1 MGGWRLRGVGPPLYI
16 EARGGGR
23 ETGGVLGGPEI
34 ITFLLLA
41 LGGALAVGNIAALIN
56 PEGPRKRQAGRP
68 GIPPPPGAPDEEA
81 RPKVGRSV
89 VMIAVGLVIV
99 VWAIAS
105 LIGG

>member
-1 MGGWRLRGVGPPLYI
+1 M
-16 EARGGGR
+16 
-23 ETGGVLGGPEI
+23 LGGPDI

-56 PEGPRKRQAGRP
+56 PDGPRRRRQGEP
-68 GIPPPPGAPDEEA
+68 EAPQ
-81 RPKVGRSV
+81 VGRSV
-89 VMIAVGLVIV
+89 VMIAVGTVIC

>member
-1 MGGWRLRGVGPPLYI
+1 M
-16 EARGGGR
+16 
-23 ETGGVLGGPEI
+23 LGGPEI

-56 PEGPRKRQAGRP
+56 PDGPRKRRG
-68 GIPPPPGAPDEEA
+68 GIPPPPGAPDEPA
-81 RPKVGRSV
+81 KPKVGRSAA
-89 VMIAVGLVIV
+89 MIAVGLVIV

>member
-1 MGGWRLRGVGPPLYI
+1 M
-16 EARGGGR
+16 
-23 ETGGVLGGPEI
+23 LGGPEI

-56 PEGPRKRQAGRP
+56 PDGPRQRRQGGP
-68 GIPPPPGAPDEEA
+68 GMPPPPPPGAPDEKT

-89 VMIAVGLVIV
+89 VMIVVGLLIV

>member
-1 MGGWRLRGVGPPLYI
+1 M
-16 EARGGGR
+16 
-23 ETGGVLGGPEI
+23 LGGPEI

-56 PEGPRKRQAGRP
+56 PEGPRKRRD
-68 GIPPPPGAPDEEA
+68 GIPPPPGAPDEPA
-81 RPKVGRSV
+81 TPKVGRSV
-89 VMIAVGLVIV
+89 VMIVVGLVIV

>member
-1 MGGWRLRGVGPPLYI
+1 M
-16 EARGGGR
+16 
-23 ETGGVLGGPEI
+23 LGGPEI

-56 PEGPRKRQAGRP
+56 PDGPRKRRQVRLD
-68 GIPPPPGAPDEEA
+68 IPPPPGAPDESA
-81 RPKVGRSV
+81 TPKVGRSV

-105 LIGG
+105 LVGG

>member
-1 MGGWRLRGVGPPLYI
+1 
-16 EARGGGR
+16 
-23 ETGGVLGGPEI
+23 VLGGPEI

-56 PEGPRKRQAGRP
+56 PEGPRRRAQGP
-68 GIPPPPGAPDEEA
+68 PPPPGSPDEQA

-89 VMIAVGLVIV
+89 AMIVVGMVIV
-99 VWAIAS
+99 IWAIAS

>member
-1 MGGWRLRGVGPPLYI
+1 M
-16 EARGGGR
+16 
-23 ETGGVLGGPEI
+23 LGGPDI

-56 PEGPRKRQAGRP
+56 PEGPRKRRDA
-68 GIPPPPGAPDEEA
+68 IPPPPGAPTEPE

>member
-1 MGGWRLRGVGPPLYI
+1 M
-16 EARGGGR
+16 
-23 ETGGVLGGPEI
+23 LGGPEI

-56 PEGPRKRQAGRP
+56 PEGPRKHAR
-68 GIPPPPGAPDEEA
+68 GIPPPTGAPDEPVKPRA
-81 RPKVGRSV
+81 GRSV
-89 VMIAVGLVIV
+89 VMIAVGMVIV

>member
-1 MGGWRLRGVGPPLYI
+1 M
-16 EARGGGR
+16 
-23 ETGGVLGGPEI
+23 LGGPEI

-56 PEGPRKRQAGRP
+56 PEGPRKRRQD
-68 GIPPPPGAPDEEA
+68 IPPPPGAPDEPA
-81 RPKVGRSV
+81 KPQLGRSV

-99 VWAIAS
+99 IWAIAS

>member
-1 MGGWRLRGVGPPLYI
+1 MG
-16 EARGGGR
+16 ARRENGR
-23 ETGGVLGGPEI
+23 VLGGPEI

-56 PEGPRKRQAGRP
+56 PEGPRQRRDA
-68 GIPPPPGAPDEEA
+68 IPPPPGAPDDA
-81 RPKVGRSV
+81 AKPKVGRSV
-89 VMIAVGLVIV
+89 VMIVVGLVIV